1 MELSFKDVGVFFAE
15 SVITVEAS
23 LIEGI
28 QNHAAGSG
36 NIAPIID
43 GCPLDFGT
51 NHIRGLTT
59 LIEPLFH
66 TVPIFIAL
74 QHRQIAGTLRSSVH
88 FQGNF
93 YQIPSMEC
101 GEVVGQLL
109 RVSVFL
115 EERGDRIRTLT
126 NMIATPPTTG
136 GAFDGGYVL
145 LADSDTV
152 QHRDRIAL
160 LELLDIGKRS
170 QTGEREEQTVALL
183 APELESLNIPL
194 LRVKVSASRSAVLIL
209 APQQVILLCELQTE
223 FAIGREVHAQL
234 IRVGAEIH
242 NHRITETFATEQP
255 VGIGMLPQI
264 VNPGNIG
271 TVHYIHSLL
280 IYFVTNQE
288 YMDFSL

>member
-1 MELSFKDVGVFFAE
+1 M
-15 SVITVEAS
+15 
-23 LIEGI
+23 
-28 QNHAAGSG
+28 
-36 NIAPIID
+36 
-43 GCPLDFGT
+43 
-51 NHIRGLTT
+51 
-59 LIEPLFH
+59 
-66 TVPIFIAL
+66 
-74 QHRQIAGTLRSSVH
+74 H

-152 QHRDRIAL
+152 QYRDRIAL
-160 LELLDIGKRS
+160 LELLDVGKRS

-209 APQQVILLCELQTE
+209 ASQQVILLCELQTE
-223 FAIGREVHAQL
+223 FTIGREVHAQL

-271 TVHYIHSLL
+271 TVHYIHSSL
-280 IYFVTNQE
+280 IYFVSN
-288 YMDFSL
+288 

>member
-15 SVITVEAS
+15 SVITVEAA

-136 GAFDGGYVL
+136 GTFDGGYVL

-152 QHRDRIAL
+152 QYRDRIAL
-160 LELLDIGKRS
+160 LELLDVGKRS

-209 APQQVILLCELQTE
+209 RRNKSFFCANSKPSLPS
-223 FAIGREVHAQL
+223 
-234 IRVGAEIH
+234 VGKY
-242 NHRITETFATEQP
+242 TP
-255 VGIGMLPQI
+255 
-264 VNPGNIG
+264 
-271 TVHYIHSLL
+271 S
-280 IYFVTNQE
+280 
-288 YMDFSL
+288 

>member
-126 NMIATPPTTG
+126 NMIATPPH
-136 GAFDGGYVL
+136 Y
-145 LADSDTV
+145 
-152 QHRDRIAL
+152 RR
-160 LELLDIGKRS
+160 
-170 QTGEREEQTVALL
+170 
-183 APELESLNIPL
+183 
-194 LRVKVSASRSAVLIL
+194 RV
-209 APQQVILLCELQTE
+209 
-223 FAIGREVHAQL
+223 
-234 IRVGAEIH
+234 
-242 NHRITETFATEQP
+242 
-255 VGIGMLPQI
+255 
-264 VNPGNIG
+264 
-271 TVHYIHSLL
+271 
-280 IYFVTNQE
+280 
-288 YMDFSL
+288 